1 MAAPKKTTKPA
12 VAKNDTEIETV
23 AVEKEVVEEK
33 VEVAPPT
40 VKTFKKFQ
48 PDEAIECRSVTAGEL
63 ILIGPKTKLQYTWSD
78 YGDTAY
84 VEFQDLQAL
93 QSRKSN
99 FIIKPRFIIEDE
111 ELVEQWSNMLKPIY
125 DKIHERDLD
134 TVFNLPVE
142 RFKAV
147 LQSVPDGLRET
158 IKTMAVQRI
167 QSEELYDIRKVRAI
181 DEVFGTDFVEMYL
194 K

>member
-12 VAKNDTEIETV
+12 VAKNDTDIETV

-33 VEVAPPT
+33 VEVAPPA

-181 DEVFGTDFVEMYL
+181 DEGFGTDFVNMYL